1 MRKFFI
7 SGNLTKD
14 AEVKEAAG
22 RKAINFSIAYNEYFK
37 DKNGDKLEKTTFYNA
52 VIWRDENVN
61 IAKFLTKGTKVIIEA
76 VPEPEMYKN
85 KDGEVV
91 CAIKLIVHDI
101 ELIGGGTK
109 PADSNNSTSNNSS
122 NKGKDKDDLPF

>member
-37 DKNGDKLEKTTFYNA
+37 DKNGDKLEKTTF
-52 VIWRDENVN
+52 IM
-61 IAKFLTKGTKVIIEA
+61 L
-76 VPEPEMYKN
+76 
-85 KDGEVV
+85 
-91 CAIKLIVHDI
+91 
-101 ELIGGGTK
+101 
-109 PADSNNSTSNNSS
+109 
-122 NKGKDKDDLPF
+122 

>member
-37 DKNGDKLEKTTFYNA
+37 DKNGEKLEKTTFYNA

-109 PADSNNSTSNNSS
+109 PSESNISTSNNSS
-122 NKGKDKDDLPF
+122 NKDKDLPF

>member
-14 AEVKEAAG
+14 AEVKDAAG
-22 RKAINFSIAYNEYFK
+22 RKAINFSIAYNEYYK

-52 VIWRDENVN
+52 VIWRDENIN

-85 KDGEVV
+85 KDGETV

-101 ELIGGGTK
+101 ELIGGGTRPSDSTNNNPTGK
-109 PADSNNSTSNNSS
+109 SNN
-122 NKGKDKDDLPF
+122 GDDLPF

>member
-109 PADSNNSTSNNSS
+109 ASDGNDSASNNSA
-122 NKGKDKDDLPF
+122 NKGKGDDLPF

>member
-1 MRKFFI
+1 MNKYLI

-14 AEVKEAAG
+14 AEVKDVVG
-22 RKAINFSIAYNEYFK
+22 RKAINFSIAHNKFYK
-37 DKNGDKLEKTTFYNA
+37 DKNGDKLEKTTFFNA

-76 VPEPEMYKN
+76 EPEPEMYKN
-85 KDGEVV
+85 KDGETV

-101 ELIGGGTK
+101 ELIGGGTR
-109 PADSNNSTSNNSS
+109 PSDSTNNNSTGN
-122 NKGKDKDDLPF
+122 DKDLPF

>member
-37 DKNGDKLEKTTFYNA
+37 DKNGEKLEKTTFYNA

-76 VPEPEMYKN
+76 VPEAEMYKN
-85 KDGEVV
+85 KDGETV

-109 PADSNNSTSNNSS
+109 PADSNNSASI
-122 NKGKDKDDLPF
+122 NKEKDLPF